1 MVQEIFNPQRR
12 ILIRKRRNQSRP
24 ADQWI
29 LKRMEDDVIDR
40 LHDVVAPLKTALVI
54 GQPSQS
60 FADTLVTKGIAL
72 TVCDIA
78 VCDIESPSVDFVCAE
93 DRLPFEENGFDAVF
107 SCGVLDTVNDLP
119 GALILIHRVLKPGG
133 LFMGACMGAGSIPT
147 LKAIMLNEGAV
158 ARTHPQIDVRSAGDL
173 LSRGGF
179 TMPLAD
185 HDEVTARY
193 RSLKSLA
200 NDLRANGLSNALQAV
215 QSLRPSPAL
224 REALS
229 SDQQFDER
237 FSIIYLT
244 GWKAAAGEPRANGP
258 IKSLF

>member
-12 ILIRKRRNQSRP
+12 ILIRKRRNQSRL

-29 LKRMEDDVIDR
+29 LHRMEEDILDR
-40 LHDVVAPLKTALVI
+40 LHDVVVPIKTALVI
-54 GQPSQS
+54 GLPSKS
-60 FADTLVTKGIAL
+60 FGQALTDKGITL
-72 TVCDIA
+72 TI
-78 VCDIESPSVDFVCAE
+78 CDIESASADVVCAE
-93 DRLPFEENGFDAVF
+93 DRLPFEENSFDAVF

-119 GALILIHRVLKPGG
+119 GALILIHRALKPGA

-147 LKAIMLNEGAV
+147 LKALMLNEGAV

-173 LSRGGF
+173 LSRAGF

-185 HDEVTARY
+185 HDVVKARY

-200 NDLRANGLSNALQAV
+200 YDVRANGLSNALQAV
-215 QSLRPSPAL
+215 QPLRPSPAL
-224 REALS
+224 REALTQ
-229 SDQQFDER
+229 DGQFDEQ

-258 IKSLF
+258 VKSLF